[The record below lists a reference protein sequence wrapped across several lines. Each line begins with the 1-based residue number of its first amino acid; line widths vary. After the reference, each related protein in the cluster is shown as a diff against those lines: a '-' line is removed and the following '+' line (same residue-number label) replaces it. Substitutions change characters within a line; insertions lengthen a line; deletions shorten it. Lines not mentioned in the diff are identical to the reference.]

1 MYAVVRTEWSVMAKR
16 RPNPMPRASTVS
28 KSPVPIGNR
37 LRALRVEKLGK
48 SVRDVAKLLDVAP
61 IHVSDIETGKRVP
74 SEELL
79 LKLVRVYGIHES
91 ELRSGFERPDAVV
104 AKVASESPTAASK
117 VPEFLRTARGLN
129 AQQWDQLIEQARR
142 LSPPEKEGKP

>member
-1 MYAVVRTEWSVMAKR
+1 MAKKPSR
-16 RPNPMPRASTVS
+16 TSPMASKAPN
-28 KSPVPIGNR
+28 SPVPIGSR
-37 LRALRVEKLGK
+37 LRTLRVDKLGK
-48 SVRDVAKLLDVAP
+48 SVRDIAKLLDVAP

-104 AKVASESPTAASK
+104 AEVASESPTAASK

-142 LSPPEKEGKP
+142 LSPPQKEDKS